1 MIEVQLV
8 RLSPKMAPPKRAI
21 EWVSLERRAKIA
33 RFHRPE
39 DGKRSLI
46 AELLMRRAAVMRL
59 GLRPD
64 EVSFARNPYGRPYL
78 ANVRHFKFN
87 VSHSGQYVAI
97 VVGRRPVG
105 VDIERVDRCNHDV
118 AKRFFSP
125 AESEYLN
132 TLPPGERNRAFTTL
146 WTLKESYT
154 KAEGKGLLIPFQS
167 FGFELEPVIRLIG
180 ERVNPGYLFE
190 SMAVEDY
197 CLSICHREP
206 GAEIALRTMS
216 EESLYDEYAKLLERE

>member
-8 RLSPKMAPPKRAI
+8 RLSSKLLLPKRAI
-21 EWVSLERRAKIA
+21 DWVSLERRAKIS

-46 AELLMRRAAVMRL
+46 AELLMRRAAALRL
-59 GLRPD
+59 KMRPD
-64 EVSFARNPYGRPYL
+64 EISFARNPYGRPYL
-78 ANVRHFKFN
+78 ANIRHFKFN
-87 VSHSGQYVAI
+87 VSHSGKYVAI

-105 VDIERVDRCNHDV
+105 VDIERVDHCNYDV

-125 AESEYLN
+125 AESEYLH
-132 TLPPGERNRAFTTL
+132 TLPTERRNRAFTTL

-167 FGFELEPVIRLIG
+167 FGFELEPVIRLVG
-180 ERVNPGYLFE
+180 ERVAPGYLFE
-190 SMAVEDY
+190 SMAVDDY